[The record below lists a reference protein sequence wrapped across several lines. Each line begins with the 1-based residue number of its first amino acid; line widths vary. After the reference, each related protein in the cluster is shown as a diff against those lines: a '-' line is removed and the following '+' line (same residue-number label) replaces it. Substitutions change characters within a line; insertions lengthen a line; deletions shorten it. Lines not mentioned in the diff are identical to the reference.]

1 MMTILSVLFAIVF
14 FMFPVWVAIQAWRKG
29 FKTLAVITGVSYL
42 IPFVPQVIGLIAIF
56 IVKPYQPN
64 WDFSP
69 NPKSFAGCGTKF
81 YGASERNGDESFI
94 TTEWFGL
101 FYVPLLPIQSYRVI
115 RLDSVT
121 KNYGASITTTI
132 NYSIT
137 KKLKLYVKQIIV
149 AYLFLISFILF
160 ASVIFLAGKAA
171 QGINQTLFTDAII
184 GLLVIYAIAGYF
196 LFRAK

>member
-1 MMTILSVLFAIVF
+1 MTILSVLFAIVLI
-14 FMFPVWVAIQAWRKG
+14 MFPIWVAIHSWRKG
-29 FKTLAVITGVSYL
+29 FKTLAIIIGVTYL
-42 IPFVPQVIGLIAIF
+42 VPFVPQIIGLIAIF

-64 WDFSP
+64 WDFLP

-81 YGASERNGDESFI
+81 YGAADKKGDESFI

-101 FYVPLLPIQSYRVI
+101 FYVPLIPIQSYRVI
-115 RLDSVT
+115 HLSSAT

-132 NYSIT
+132 NYSIIE
-137 KKLKLYVKQIIV
+137 KLRLYTAQILKV
-149 AYLFLISFILF
+149 YLFLSSFILF
-160 ASVIFLAGKAA
+160 ASVIFLAGKAVHSV
-171 QGINQTLFTDAII
+171 NQSLFTDAIM